1 MKSSALFF
9 IRLNERN
16 WSWLKPLSSSSEPP
30 VWGKLFPGSKCASFY
45 LKIKSANLIL
55 EIFRFKHG
63 TVERKPCTIPQ
74 PFSLHGSTTRPTPM
88 MMEDEAPVF
97 HAKPVSKRMM
107 EAPIGVPAKKAAVLI
122 EPQSPAFALKSRMA
136 ERNLQKAP
144 IPEPEPEAIV
154 RARPA
159 PHRGVP
165 VSLPSVSKKST
176 QPAPFSFD
184 QRDHEMMAKKEEKI
198 KKVLDEEQKAR
209 EFHANPVP
217 KAVETGG
224 R

>member
-1 MKSSALFF
+1 MKMH
-9 IRLNERN
+9 
-16 WSWLKPLSSSSEPP
+16 
-30 VWGKLFPGSKCASFY
+30 
-45 LKIKSANLIL
+45 
-55 EIFRFKHG
+55 RFKHG
-63 TVERKPCTIPQ
+63 TVEKKPCTIPQ
-74 PFSLHGSTTRPTPM
+74 PFSLHGSNVARPVPM
-88 MMEDEAPVF
+88 VMEDEAPVF

-107 EAPIGVPAKKAAVLI
+107 EAPVGVPPKKAAVLI

-144 IPEPEPEAIV
+144 APEPEPEPIV
-154 RARPA
+154 KARPA

-165 VSLPSVSKKST
+165 VSLPPVSKKST
-176 QPAPFSFD
+176 QPTPFSFD

-217 KAVETGG
+217 KAVEAGG